1 MRSLRKSYVK
11 RSACAFAALLT
22 LLPGAQAIAQQWTLS
37 GDESSLSFISV
48 KAEHI
53 AEVHSFARLSGEI
66 ESGGEAVVSIDL
78 TSVQTGIDIRN
89 ERMQSMLFNTDMYP
103 RAQVS
108 AEVDI
113 AALASMGVGESAL
126 LEVPLAINL
135 HGEVLTM
142 TAPLRVS
149 HVQEGLRVDTLAP
162 IIVKADAFALVD
174 GIESLREIAGLPSI
188 GRSVPVSF
196 SLLFSQ

>member
-1 MRSLRKSYVK
+1 MTIKS
-11 RSACAFAALLT
+11 SFNLLAALLT
-22 LLPGAQAIAQQWTLS
+22 LLASAQAAAQWTLS
-37 GDESSLSFISV
+37 ADDSSLSFISV

-53 AEVHSFARLSGEI
+53 AEVHSFARLAGEI
-66 ESGGEAVVSIDL
+66 DNGGEAVVSVDL

-108 AEVDI
+108 ADVDV
-113 AALASMGVGESAL
+113 AALSSMAVGESAV

-135 HGEVLTM
+135 HGEVLTLS
-142 TAPLRVS
+142 APLRVS
-149 HVQEGLRVDTLAP
+149 HVKGGLRVDTLAP

-188 GRSVPVSF
+188 SRSVPVSF

>member
-1 MRSLRKSYVK
+1 MRGLRKTTMKS
-11 RSACAFAALLT
+11 SFNLLAALLT
-22 LLPGAQAIAQQWTLS
+22 LLASAQAAAQWTLS
-37 GDESSLSFISV
+37 ADDSSLSFISI

-66 ESGGEAVVSIDL
+66 DSGGEAVVSIDL

-108 AEVDI
+108 ADVDA
-113 AALASMGVGESAL
+113 AALSSMAVGESAV

-135 HGEVLTM
+135 HGEVLTLS
-142 TAPLRVS
+142 APLRVS
-149 HVQEGLRVDTLAP
+149 HVQDGLRVDTLAP

-188 GRSVPVSF
+188 SRSVPVSF

>member
-1 MRSLRKSYVK
+1 MRGLRKTTIKS
-11 RSACAFAALLT
+11 SFNLLAALLT
-22 LLPGAQAIAQQWTLS
+22 LLASAQAAAQWTLS
-37 GDESSLSFISV
+37 ADDSSLSFISV

-66 ESGGEAVVSIDL
+66 DSGGEAVVSIDL

-108 AEVDI
+108 ADVDA
-113 AALASMGVGESAL
+113 AALSSMAVGESAV

-135 HGEVLTM
+135 HGEVLTLS
-142 TAPLRVS
+142 APLRVS
-149 HVQEGLRVDTLAP
+149 HVQGGLRVDTLAP

-174 GIESLREIAGLPSI
+174 GIESLREIAGLPSMS
-188 GRSVPVSF
+188 RSVPVSF

>member
-1 MRSLRKSYVK
+1 MRGLRKTTIKS
-11 RSACAFAALLT
+11 SFNLLAALLT
-22 LLPGAQAIAQQWTLS
+22 LLASAQAAAQWTLS
-37 GDESSLSFISV
+37 ADDSSLSFISV

-66 ESGGEAVVSIDL
+66 DSGGEAVVSIDL

-108 AEVDI
+108 ADVDA
-113 AALASMGVGESAL
+113 AALSSMAVGASAV

-135 HGEVLTM
+135 HGEVLTLS
-142 TAPLRVS
+142 APLRVS
-149 HVQEGLRVDTLAP
+149 HVQDGLRVDTLAP

-188 GRSVPVSF
+188 SRSVPVSF

>member
-1 MRSLRKSYVK
+1 MRGLRKTTIKSSYNLL
-11 RSACAFAALLT
+11 AALLT
-22 LLPGAQAIAQQWTLS
+22 LLASAQAAAQWTLS
-37 GDESSLSFISV
+37 ADDSSLSFISV

-53 AEVHSFARLSGEI
+53 AEVHSFARLAGEI
-66 ESGGEAVVSIDL
+66 DNGGEAVVSVDL

-108 AEVDI
+108 ADVDA
-113 AALASMGVGESAL
+113 AALSSMAVGESAV

-135 HGEVLTM
+135 HGEVLTLS
-142 TAPLRVS
+142 APLRVS
-149 HVQEGLRVDTLAP
+149 HVQDGLRVDTLAP

-188 GRSVPVSF
+188 SRSVPVSF

>member
-1 MRSLRKSYVK
+1 MRGLRKTTIKS
-11 RSACAFAALLT
+11 SFNLLAALLT
-22 LLPGAQAIAQQWTLS
+22 LLASAQAAAQWTLS
-37 GDESSLSFISV
+37 ADDSSLSFISV

-66 ESGGEAVVSIDL
+66 GSGGEAVVSIDL

-108 AEVDI
+108 ADVDA
-113 AALASMGVGESAL
+113 AALSSMAVGESAV

-135 HGEVLTM
+135 HGEVLTLS
-142 TAPLRVS
+142 APLRVS
-149 HVQEGLRVDTLAP
+149 HVQDGLRVDTLAP

-188 GRSVPVSF
+188 SRSVPVSF

>member
-1 MRSLRKSYVK
+1 
-11 RSACAFAALLT
+11 LT
-22 LLPGAQAIAQQWTLS
+22 LLASAQAAAQWTLS
-37 GDESSLSFISV
+37 ADDSSLSFISV

-66 ESGGEAVVSIDL
+66 DSGGEAVVSIDL

-108 AEVDI
+108 ADVDA
-113 AALASMGVGESAL
+113 AALSSMAVGESAV

-135 HGEVLTM
+135 HGEVLTLS
-142 TAPLRVS
+142 APLRVS
-149 HVQEGLRVDTLAP
+149 HVQGGLRVDTLAP

-188 GRSVPVSF
+188 SRSVPVSF

>member
-1 MRSLRKSYVK
+1 MRGLRKMTIKS
-11 RSACAFAALLT
+11 SFNLLAALLT
-22 LLPGAQAIAQQWTLS
+22 LLASAQAAAQWTLS
-37 GDESSLSFISV
+37 ADDSSLSFISV

-66 ESGGEAVVSIDL
+66 DSGGEAVVSIDL

-108 AEVDI
+108 ADVDA
-113 AALASMGVGESAL
+113 AALSSMAVGESAV

-135 HGEVLTM
+135 HGEVLTLS
-142 TAPLRVS
+142 APLRVS
-149 HVQEGLRVDTLAP
+149 HVQGGLRVDTLAP

-188 GRSVPVSF
+188 SRSVPVSF

>member
-1 MRSLRKSYVK
+1 MRGLRKTTIKS
-11 RSACAFAALLT
+11 SFNLLAALLT
-22 LLPGAQAIAQQWTLS
+22 LLASAQAAAQWTLS
-37 GDESSLSFISV
+37 ADDSSLSFISV

-66 ESGGEAVVSIDL
+66 DNGGEAVVSIDL

-108 AEVDI
+108 ADVDA
-113 AALASMGVGESAL
+113 AALSSMAVGESAV

-135 HGEVLTM
+135 HGEVLTLS
-142 TAPLRVS
+142 APLRVS
-149 HVQEGLRVDTLAP
+149 HVQDGLRVDTLAP

-188 GRSVPVSF
+188 SRSVPVSF

>member
-1 MRSLRKSYVK
+1 MRGLRKTTIKS
-11 RSACAFAALLT
+11 SFNLLAALLT
-22 LLPGAQAIAQQWTLS
+22 LLASAQAAAQWTLS
-37 GDESSLSFISV
+37 ADDSSLSFISV

-66 ESGGEAVVSIDL
+66 DSGGEAVVSIDL

-89 ERMQSMLFNTDMYP
+89 ERMQSMLFDTDMYP

-108 AEVDI
+108 ADVDV
-113 AALASMGVGESAL
+113 AVLSSMAVGESAV

-135 HGEVLTM
+135 HGEVLTLS
-142 TAPLRVS
+142 APLRVS
-149 HVQEGLRVDTLAP
+149 HVQGGLRVDTLAP
-162 IIVKADAFALVD
+162 IIVKADAFTLVD

-188 GRSVPVSF
+188 SRSVPVSF

>member
-1 MRSLRKSYVK
+1 MRGLRKTTIKS
-11 RSACAFAALLT
+11 SFNLLAALLT
-22 LLPGAQAIAQQWTLS
+22 LLASAQAAAQWTLS
-37 GDESSLSFISV
+37 ADDSSLSFISV

-66 ESGGEAVVSIDL
+66 DNGGEAVVSIDL

-108 AEVDI
+108 ADVDA
-113 AALASMGVGESAL
+113 AALSSMAVGESAV
-126 LEVPLAINL
+126 LEVPLVINL
-135 HGEVLTM
+135 HGEVLTLS
-142 TAPLRVS
+142 APLRVS
-149 HVQEGLRVDTLAP
+149 HVQDGLRVDTLAP

-188 GRSVPVSF
+188 SRSVPVSF

>member
-1 MRSLRKSYVK
+1 MRGLRKTTIKS
-11 RSACAFAALLT
+11 SFNLLAALLT
-22 LLPGAQAIAQQWTLS
+22 LLASAQAAAQWTLS
-37 GDESSLSFISV
+37 ADDSSLSFISI

-66 ESGGEAVVSIDL
+66 DSGGEAVVSIDL

-108 AEVDI
+108 ADVDA
-113 AALASMGVGESAL
+113 AALSSMAVGESAV

-135 HGEVLTM
+135 HGEVLTLS
-142 TAPLRVS
+142 APLRVS
-149 HVQEGLRVDTLAP
+149 HVQDGLRVDTLAP

-188 GRSVPVSF
+188 SRSVPVSF

>member
-1 MRSLRKSYVK
+1 MRGLRKTTTKS
-11 RSACAFAALLT
+11 SFNLLAALLT
-22 LLPGAQAIAQQWTLS
+22 LLASAQAAAQWTLS
-37 GDESSLSFISV
+37 ADDSSLSFISV

-66 ESGGEAVVSIDL
+66 DNGGEAVVSIDL

-108 AEVDI
+108 ADVDA
-113 AALASMGVGESAL
+113 AALSSMAVGESAV
-126 LEVPLAINL
+126 LEVPLVINL
-135 HGEVLTM
+135 HGEVLTLS
-142 TAPLRVS
+142 APLRVS
-149 HVQEGLRVDTLAP
+149 HVQDGLRVDTLAP

-188 GRSVPVSF
+188 SRSVPVSF

>member
-1 MRSLRKSYVK
+1 MTIKS
-11 RSACAFAALLT
+11 SFNLLAALLT
-22 LLPGAQAIAQQWTLS
+22 LLASAQAAAQWTLS
-37 GDESSLSFISV
+37 ADDSSLSFISV

-66 ESGGEAVVSIDL
+66 DSGGEAVVSIDL

-108 AEVDI
+108 ADVDA
-113 AALASMGVGESAL
+113 AALSSMAVGESAV

-135 HGEVLTM
+135 HGEVLTLS
-142 TAPLRVS
+142 APLRVS
-149 HVQEGLRVDTLAP
+149 HVQGGLRVDTLAP

-188 GRSVPVSF
+188 SRSVPVSF